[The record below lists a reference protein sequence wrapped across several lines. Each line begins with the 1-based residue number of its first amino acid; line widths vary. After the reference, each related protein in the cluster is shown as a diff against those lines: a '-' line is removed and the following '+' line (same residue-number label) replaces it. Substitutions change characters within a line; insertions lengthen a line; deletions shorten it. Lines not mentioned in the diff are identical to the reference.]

1 MKVCTCVELAYGV
14 INKMSAFPSFEAGM
28 EYFNKCVPPQEAENW
43 SEVVYG
49 TNFAH
54 AIDNEDSDYEIY
66 MEMVEM
72 EG

>member
-1 MKVCTCVELAYGV
+1 MKVCVCVEVVCGV
-14 INKMSAFPSFEAGM
+14 VDKMSAFQSFEVGM
-28 EYFNKCVPPQEAENW
+28 EYFNKCVPPQEAKNW
-43 SEVVYG
+43 FEVVYG

-54 AIDNEDSDYEIY
+54 AIDNEDSDYEIN

>member
-1 MKVCTCVELAYGV
+1 MKVCTCVELTYGV
-14 INKMSAFPSFEAGM
+14 IYKMSAFPSFEAGM
-28 EYFNKCVPPQEAENW
+28 EYFNKCVPPQEAENCF
-43 SEVVYG
+43 EVVYG

-54 AIDNEDSDYEIY
+54 VIDNEDSDYEIY

>member
-1 MKVCTCVELAYGV
+1 MKVCACVEVVYGV
-14 INKMSAFPSFEAGM
+14 VDKMSVFQSFEAGM
-28 EYFNKCVPPQEAENW
+28 EYFNKRVPPQEAEDW

-49 TNFAH
+49 TNFAR